1 MRRRNIFIFFVVVSL
16 FGLTFGI
23 YEISIPFYLQSQK
36 ISFPR
41 MGDIFAVSFL
51 FAFLMRQY
59 AGYLSDIFGRRLF
72 FSVALFL
79 SGLGNFC
86 TPFFNTVGSQ
96 AILKSLRE
104 GAFGVKETMQSVI
117 LYEGAEKEFL
127 NAYGKNRGIEWIF
140 QAVGIFLA
148 GIIAIRFSLSAPFLL
163 SGIILFLATALF
175 WSFFQAAPVKE
186 AVARRNVREIFSFD
200 LTGKLRYLTVIYFI
214 LCVDTGL
221 SHGPTMPIYFRDR
234 FGMSLALIAL
244 LMVAHRLSMA
254 FPMIFTGRLL
264 GKRPKLFYIITLIFG
279 GLSMVLTPFISKA
292 SIAIPVWIT
301 HDLLGASIYM
311 PIHNYLVQKYAGEDI
326 RGLHV
331 SKSFAYGS
339 LGMVVGFFLSGYL
352 YDFNIG
358 APFFAAGLTAFLAC
372 FLVAR
377 L

>member
-1 MRRRNIFIFFVVVSL
+1 MRRRNIFVFFVAVSL

-59 AGYLSDIFGRRLF
+59 AGYLSDIFGRRPF
-72 FSVALFL
+72 FSAALFL

-86 TPFFNTVGSQ
+86 TPFFNIVGAQ
-96 AILKSLRE
+96 MFLKSLRE

-127 NAYGKNRGIEWIF
+127 NTYGKNRGTEWVF
-140 QAVGIFLA
+140 QAAGIFLA
-148 GIIAIRFSLSAPFLL
+148 GIIAIRFSLSSVFFT

-175 WSFFQAAPVKE
+175 WTFFQAAPRKE
-186 AVARRNVREIFSFD
+186 AAGRRNVREIFSFD

-214 LCVDTGL
+214 LNVDTGL

-234 FGMSLALIAL
+234 FGMSLVVIAS
-244 LMVAHRLSMA
+244 LMVVHRLSMGL
-254 FPMIFTGRLL
+254 PMMFVGRLL
-264 GKRPKLFYIITLIFG
+264 GKKPKLFYLITLIFSG
-279 GLSMVLTPFISKA
+279 FSLVLTPFIPRA
-292 SIAIPVWIT
+292 SIAIPIWLA
-301 HDLLGASIYM
+301 HDLLGASIYI
-311 PIHNYLVQKYAGEDI
+311 PIHNFLVQKYAGEDI

-331 SKSFAYGS
+331 GKSFAYGS
-339 LGMVVGFFLSGYL
+339 LGQMVGFFLSGYL
-352 YDFNIG
+352 YSFDIG
-358 APFFAAGLTAFLAC
+358 APFFAAGAVAFLAC
-372 FLVAR
+372 FLVVR

>member
-1 MRRRNIFIFFVVVSL
+1 MRRRNVFIFFVSVSL

-59 AGYLSDIFGRRLF
+59 AGYLSDIFGRRPF
-72 FSVALFL
+72 FSAALFL

-86 TPFFNTVGSQ
+86 TPFFNTVGTQ
-96 AILKSLRE
+96 TILKSLRE

-127 NAYGKNRGIEWIF
+127 NTYGKSRGTEWIF
-140 QAVGIFLA
+140 QAAGILLA
-148 GIIAIRFSLSAPFLL
+148 GIIARSFSLSAAFLI

-186 AVARRNVREIFSFD
+186 AVGRRSAREIFSFD
-200 LTGKLRYLTVIYFI
+200 LTGKLRYLTIVYFVLNIY
-214 LCVDTGL
+214 TGL

-234 FGMSLALIAL
+234 FGMSLAVIAA
-244 LMVAHRLSMA
+244 LMVAHRLSLG
-254 FPMIFTGRLL
+254 FPMLFAGRLK
-264 GKRPKLFYIITLIFG
+264 GKNSKSFYLIALIFSG
-279 GLSMVLTPFISKA
+279 ISLMLTPFISKA
-292 SIAIPVWIT
+292 SIAIPVWIV
-301 HDLLGASIYM
+301 HDLLGAGVYA
-311 PIHNYLVQKYAGEDI
+311 PIHNYLIQKYAGEDI

-339 LGMVVGFFLSGYL
+339 LGMVPGFLLSGYL
-352 YDFNIG
+352 YNFNIG
-358 APFFAAGLTAFLAC
+358 APFFAAGIVAFLVC

>member
-1 MRRRNIFIFFVVVSL
+1 MRRRNIFIFFVAVSL

-23 YEISIPFYLQSQK
+23 YEISIPFYLQSRK

-59 AGYLSDIFGRRLF
+59 AGYLSDIFGRRPF
-72 FSVALFL
+72 FSAALFL

-96 AILKSLRE
+96 TLLKSLRE

-127 NAYGKNRGIEWIF
+127 NTYGKNRGTEWIF
-140 QAVGIFLA
+140 QAAGIFLA
-148 GIIAIRFSLSAPFLL
+148 GIIAIRFSLSAAFFT

-186 AVARRNVREIFSFD
+186 AVGRRNAREIFSFD
-200 LTGKLRYLTVIYFI
+200 LTGKLRYLTIIYFI
-214 LCVDTGL
+214 LNVNTGL

-234 FGMSLALIAL
+234 FGMSLAVIASLMVVHRLSLGLPMLFAGRLRSKNPKSFYLIAL
-244 LMVAHRLSMA
+244 
-254 FPMIFTGRLL
+254 IFSGVS
-264 GKRPKLFYIITLIFG
+264 LI
-279 GLSMVLTPFISKA
+279 LTPFISRA
-292 SIAIPVWIT
+292 AIAIPVWIT
-301 HDLLGASIYM
+301 HDLLGAGVYV
-311 PIHNYLVQKYAGEDI
+311 PIHNYLIQNYAGEDI

-331 SKSFAYGS
+331 SKSFAYSS
-339 LGMVVGFFLSGYL
+339 LGVVPGYFLSGYL
-352 YDFNIG
+352 YNFNIG
-358 APFFAAGLTAFLAC
+358 APFFVAGAVTLLTC
-372 FLVAR
+372 FLIAR

>member
-1 MRRRNIFIFFVVVSL
+1 MRRRNIFVFFVAVSL

-59 AGYLSDIFGRRLF
+59 AGYLSDIFGRRPF
-72 FSVALFL
+72 FSAALFL

-86 TPFFNTVGSQ
+86 TPFFNTVGAQ
-96 AILKSLRE
+96 MFLKSLRE
-104 GAFGVKETMQSVI
+104 GAFGVKETMQSII

-127 NAYGKNRGIEWIF
+127 NTYGKNRGSEWIF
-140 QAVGIFLA
+140 QAAGIFLA
-148 GIIAIRFSLSAPFLL
+148 GIIVIRFSLSSVFFT

-175 WSFFQAAPVKE
+175 WTFFQAAPTKE
-186 AVARRNVREIFSFD
+186 AAGRRNAREIFSFD
-200 LTGKLRYLTVIYFI
+200 LTGKLRYLTIIYFI
-214 LCVDTGL
+214 LNVNTGL

-234 FGMSLALIAL
+234 FGMSLAVIAS
-244 LMVAHRLSMA
+244 LMVVHRLSLGL
-254 FPMIFTGRLL
+254 PMLFAGRLRS
-264 GKRPKLFYIITLIFG
+264 KNPKSFYLVALIFSG
-279 GLSMVLTPFISKA
+279 VSLILTPFISRA

-301 HDLLGASIYM
+301 HDLLGAGVYV
-311 PIHNYLVQKYAGEDI
+311 PIHNYLIQKHTGEDI

-331 SKSFAYGS
+331 SKSFAYSS
-339 LGMVVGFFLSGYL
+339 LGVVPGYFLSGYL
-352 YDFNIG
+352 YNFNIG
-358 APFFAAGLTAFLAC
+358 APFFTAGAVALLTC